1 MSKWIILLGMS
12 NWIILLGIF
21 AAIVFFSGV
30 RIVRPIEKGIVER
43 LGKYTK
49 TVEQGFHWIIPVI
62 DKMIKVNITE
72 TMVDVEPQTVITKD
86 KLNAIVD
93 AIVYFQI
100 KDVKAAVYNVDHHE
114 RQLTAL
120 SRTTLRSVIGKMTLT
135 EANEN
140 RDDINQKVETILDK
154 ETLSY
159 GVEILRVEIQKIQP
173 PEDVQLAMNQ
183 VVKAEQ
189 EKIAAK
195 DLASATEIKAD
206 GERRAEIQK
215 AEGIKMGL
223 ILKAEGD
230 AQAIMKVAEAKANEI
245 KVVNESINKYF
256 KDDAQIFKKLETT
269 AESLRDGTKI
279 VIDSKSNIMTVVSD
293 LAGVPIIPNVQ
304 KKK

>member
-1 MSKWIILLGMS
+1 MSI
-12 NWIILLGIF
+12 WIILLGIF

-30 RIVRPIEKGIVER
+30 RIVRPIEKGVVER

-62 DKMIKVNITE
+62 DMMIKVNITE

-140 RDDINQKVETILDK
+140 RDDINQKVEAILDK

-173 PEDVQLAMNQ
+173 PEDVQAAMNQ

-195 DLASATEIKAD
+195 DLASASEIKAD

-215 AEGIKMGL
+215 AEGIKQGL

-245 KVVNESINKYF
+245 MVVNESINKYF

-293 LAGVPIIPNVQ
+293 LAGVPIIPNIQ